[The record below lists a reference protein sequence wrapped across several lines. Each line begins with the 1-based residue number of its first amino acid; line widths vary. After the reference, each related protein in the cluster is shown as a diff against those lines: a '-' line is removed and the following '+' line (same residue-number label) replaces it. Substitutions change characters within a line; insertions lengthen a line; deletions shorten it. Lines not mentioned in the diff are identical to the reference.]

1 MKFCERFIK
10 YMIKIE
16 IEEGVNNYLVKRN
29 KKSGQLMK
37 YST

>member
-16 IEEGVNNYLVKRN
+16 IEEGVNNYLDKRN
-29 KKSGQLMK
+29 KKSDQLMK